1 MGCGSSV
8 NDATEPASPQDKY
21 SVEESEK
28 QSAAGG
34 KATQGKEDVP
44 ATKKPS
50 GVPMITTTTFEPP
63 KSPGSSA
70 TSPLNLPK
78 TARGST
84 IHAKPADLK
93 SGEEITVDYTITGG
107 RTSDGDWIGLFKGNC
122 RAVDKELPWWDS
134 AKQPELGTLVCH
146 FMASGMPSGTR
157 QVVAPQ
163 DAGEYHFRYFFRDRE
178 DEAAAISNTLNVE
191 KARASN
197 ARDKYLA
204 GPSDFPV
211 TQMLMVQSGFSMW
224 YANVSECGFY
234 PEEPSIQCNQDRFF
248 AHTNLDQNQ
257 DQHLFGVVDGHGP
270 AGSQCAQY
278 VQAHLPKH
286 LLQSAHY
293 NDDPERA
300 LHSAFRAVNLEMRR
314 SNQVDDTFSG
324 AVAVVVLSRG
334 HHVWIANCGDSRS
347 ILARSAKDE
356 DGDVSLKAYDLSN
369 DQTPFR
375 ADECARVKGLGA
387 QVLSFGEL
395 ELGVTNSE
403 PYTADDPPLLFVP
416 NCLYPGVPFTRSIG
430 DMLAERIGVS
440 ATPEVMELQL
450 GSDDRFI
457 ALASNGVCEMLS
469 SQGIVDIV
477 SRCFTPLDACN
488 QVIAEAKR
496 LWLAHDVRTADLT
509 MVVVFMNGLESLN
522 SAKVDLRASVD
533 MYSIKPDALP
543 TELSESSR
551 PAGARSSIKREPA
564 QLSYKS
570 ATQLFLEGG
579 AHEEA
584 QNQVAEKLDGDSEKS
599 LCHSLRG
606 CFLFSNLSQEQLQ
619 RVVSFTETLPVSKDG
634 VVFNQGDAADYLY
647 IIKEGVFDVFHEDA
661 TTSAPELVHT
671 YKSSWGTHATFG
683 ELALMFNKPRLAMV
697 RARTDGVLWRIHN
710 HAYRRVHL
718 EAHKYLAGLDTD
730 DGYCVQ
736 TALPP
741 KEDDELAR
749 LELAARHSQL
759 FVGLSKRQRSSVF
772 RVMQRRNVEPGEII
786 FNQGDNDNIFYVVDS
801 GEFHVKLTVEGSEEM
816 ELVHTYKGGSF
827 LKSCSSFGELGL
839 MYGKPRGCTVMA
851 HTNGV
856 LWTLHRK
863 AYHHGL
869 KSAGQ

>member
-1 MGCGSSV
+1 MGCGAS
-8 NDATEPASPQDKY
+8 NGTATEPTSPDAKY
-21 SVEESEK
+21 SVQK
-28 QSAAGG
+28 DQTQSTSQDPKNAGPPPI
-34 KATQGKEDVP
+34 KT
-44 ATKKPS
+44 S
-50 GVPMITTTTFEPP
+50 GMPIITTTMNEPC
-63 KSPGSSA
+63 SPSKMA
-70 TSPLNLPK
+70 TTPLNLPK

-84 IHAKPADLK
+84 ISAKPADIK
-93 SGEEITVDYTITGG
+93 SGAEITVDYTITGG
-107 RTSDGDWIGLFKGNC
+107 RTSDGDWIGLFRGNY
-122 RAVDKELPWWDS
+122 RAVDKELPWWDKT
-134 AKQPELGTLVCH
+134 KQPELGTLVCH
-146 FMASGMPSGTR
+146 FMASGMPSGSR
-157 QVVAPQ
+157 QVAAPKET
-163 DAGEYHFRYFFRDRE
+163 GEYHFRYFFRDRE
-178 DEAAAISNTLNVE
+178 DEAAAISNTINAE
-191 KARASN
+191 KAATCS
-197 ARDKYLA
+197 APDPYFA
-204 GPSDFPV
+204 GPSDMPV
-211 TQMLMVQSGFSMW
+211 TQMLQVPSAGNFSMW
-224 YANVSECGFY
+224 FANVSECSFY
-234 PEEPSIQCNQDRFF
+234 PEEPSLRDNQDRFF

-270 AGSQCAQY
+270 AGSECAQY
-278 VQAHLPKH
+278 VQEHLPKH

-293 NDDPERA
+293 NDDPEKA
-300 LHSAFRAVNLEMRR
+300 LHSAFRAVNLELRR
-314 SNQVDDTFSG
+314 SHIDDTFSG
-324 AVAVVVLSRG
+324 AVAVVLLSRG
-334 HHVWIANCGDSRS
+334 HHVWIANCGDSRA
-347 ILARSAKDE
+347 ILARSSVDE
-356 DGDVSLKAYDLSN
+356 DGDRSNEAYDVSN

-375 ADECARVKGLGA
+375 ADESDRVIGLGA

-395 ELGVTNSE
+395 ERGISGGAE
-403 PYTADDPPLLFVP
+403 YKADDPPLLFVP

-440 ATPEVMELQL
+440 ATPEVMQLQL

-488 QVIAEAKR
+488 QVIAESKR
-496 LWLAHDVRTADLT
+496 LWLAHDCRTADLT
-509 MVVVFMNGLESLN
+509 MVVVFMNGLDSLD

-533 MYSIKPDALP
+533 MYSIKPDSVPA
-543 TELSESSR
+543 ELELSSR

-570 ATQLFLEGG
+570 ATQLFLEGSVG
-579 AHEEA
+579 DESAQSEA
-584 QNQVAEKLDGDSEKS
+584 AGLDGESSSS
-599 LCHSLRG
+599 LCHALKG
-606 CFLFSNLSQEQLQ
+606 CFLFSNLTADQLQ
-619 RVVSFTETLPVSKDG
+619 RVVSFTQILEVTKDG
-634 VVFNQGDAADYLY
+634 VVFNQGDAADYMY
-647 IIKEGVFDVFHEDA
+647 VIKEGVFDVFHEDKNKQ
-661 TTSAPELVHT
+661 PELVHT

-683 ELALMFNKPRLAMV
+683 ELALMFNRPRLATV

-718 EAHKYLAGLDTD
+718 EAHKYLAGLDTEEN
-730 DGYCVQ
+730 YLVQ

-741 KEDDELAR
+741 KEDDEVAR

-759 FVGLSKRQRSSVF
+759 FVGLSKVQRSSVF
-772 RVMQRRNVEPGEII
+772 RHMQRRAVEPQEVI
-786 FNQGDNDNIFYVVDS
+786 FKQGDTDPIFYVVDS
-801 GEFHVKLTVEGSEEM
+801 GEFHVKLQEEGSEEM